1 MLVIIK
7 EGIVNNIKNRSL
19 QEEMKVMTKSNNDFE
34 DVTRLRMDFCR
45 EFGVTINDEEYFI
58 DKVQTYGYREI
69 IYQYLD
75 HFIEGNS
82 EKVRPNTTFEEIYAF
97 YQLDQRLKN
106 EALIDLQ
113 LFEQT
118 FKAAL
123 IDVIELYVAQLK
135 AKKFNFYQE
144 SRLKLEDLLK
154 EKYVMQT
161 GRVIRRGELRSRI
174 RRIKENYLEPFDGYN
189 YLYSNE
195 ITTWVLIKEMSFGVA
210 CNFFFLL
217 HHKQQAII
225 LKRVFKND
233 LSLADLEKV
242 IESMRY
248 FRNRAAH
255 NYSLLIIKNSDD
267 EFLYNTV
274 YKSLLRLKNQEP
286 ARRMKSNFKDII
298 NNYLEEY
305 PKEKN
310 YLPSLD
316 QLKLSDLLKDDAY
329 ENGCI
334 DWNARG

>member
-1 MLVIIK
+1 M
-7 EGIVNNIKNRSL
+7 

-34 DVTRLRMDFCR
+34 DITRLRMDFCR

-97 YQLDQRLKN
+97 YQLDQNLKN

-123 IDVIELYVAQLK
+123 IDVMGLYVAQLK

-233 LSLADLEKV
+233 LSLADFEKV

-298 NNYLEEY
+298 NEYLEEY

-329 ENGCI
+329 QNGCI

>member
-1 MLVIIK
+1 
-7 EGIVNNIKNRSL
+7 
-19 QEEMKVMTKSNNDFE
+19 MTKSDEDFE
-34 DVTRLRMDFCR
+34 DVARWRMDFCR
-45 EFGVTINDEEYFI
+45 EFGIKIDDEQFFI
-58 DKVQTYGYREI
+58 DKIKTYGYREI

-75 HFIEGNS
+75 HFIEDDS
-82 EKVRPNTTFEEIYAF
+82 EKVRPHTTFEEIYAF

-118 FKAAL
+118 FKATL

-135 AKKFNFYQE
+135 AKKFNVYQE

-154 EKYVMQT
+154 EKYIMQS
-161 GRVIRRGELRSRI
+161 GRVVRRGDLRSRV
-174 RRIKENYLEPFDGYN
+174 RRIKEHYLEPFDGYN

-233 LSLADLEKV
+233 LSLADFEKV

-316 QLKLSDLLKDDAY
+316 LL
-329 ENGCI
+329 N
-334 DWNARG
+334 

>member
-1 MLVIIK
+1 MI
-7 EGIVNNIKNRSL
+7 
-19 QEEMKVMTKSNNDFE
+19 KSNNDFE
-34 DVTRLRMDFCR
+34 DITRLRMDFCH

-75 HFIEGNS
+75 HFIENDS

-97 YQLDQRLKN
+97 YQLDQNLKN

-123 IDVIELYVAQLK
+123 IDVMELYVAQLK

-210 CNFFFLL
+210 CNLFFLL

-233 LSLADLEKV
+233 LSLADFEKV

-298 NNYLEEY
+298 NKYLKEY

-329 ENGCI
+329 QNGCV

>member
-1 MLVIIK
+1 MQGK
-7 EGIVNNIKNRSL
+7 
-19 QEEMKVMTKSNNDFE
+19 MKVMTKSNNDFE
-34 DVTRLRMDFCR
+34 DIARWRMDFCR

-233 LSLADLEKV
+233 LSLADSEKV

-298 NNYLEEY
+298 NKYLEEY

>member
-1 MLVIIK
+1 M
-7 EGIVNNIKNRSL
+7 

-75 HFIEGNS
+75 HFIEDDS

-97 YQLDQRLKN
+97 YQLDQNLKN

-123 IDVIELYVAQLK
+123 IDVMELYVAQLK

-298 NNYLEEY
+298 NKYLEDY

-310 YLPSLD
+310 YLPFL
-316 QLKLSDLLKDDAY
+316 DLL
-329 ENGCI
+329 N
-334 DWNARG
+334 

>member
-1 MLVIIK
+1 M
-7 EGIVNNIKNRSL
+7 
-19 QEEMKVMTKSNNDFE
+19 
-34 DVTRLRMDFCR
+34 
-45 EFGVTINDEEYFI
+45 
-58 DKVQTYGYREI
+58 
-69 IYQYLD
+69 
-75 HFIEGNS
+75 
-82 EKVRPNTTFEEIYAF
+82 
-97 YQLDQRLKN
+97 
-106 EALIDLQ
+106 Q

-233 LSLADLEKV
+233 LSLADFEKV

-316 QLKLSDLLKDDAY
+316 QLKLSNLLKDDAY

>member
-1 MLVIIK
+1 
-7 EGIVNNIKNRSL
+7 
-19 QEEMKVMTKSNNDFE
+19 MTKSDEDFE
-34 DVTRLRMDFCR
+34 DVARWRMDFCR
-45 EFGVTINDEEYFI
+45 EFGIKIDDEQFFI
-58 DKVQTYGYREI
+58 DKIKTYGYREI

-75 HFIEGNS
+75 HFIEDDS
-82 EKVRPNTTFEEIYAF
+82 EKVRPHTTFEEIYAF

-118 FKAAL
+118 FKATL

-135 AKKFNFYQE
+135 AKKFNVYQE

-154 EKYVMQT
+154 EKYIMQS
-161 GRVIRRGELRSRI
+161 GRVVRRGDLRSRV
-174 RRIKENYLEPFDGYN
+174 RRIKEHYLEPFDGYN
-189 YLYSNE
+189 YLYRNE

-233 LSLADLEKV
+233 LSLADWEKV

-316 QLKLSDLLKDDAY
+316 LL
-329 ENGCI
+329 N
-334 DWNARG
+334 

>member
-1 MLVIIK
+1 
-7 EGIVNNIKNRSL
+7 
-19 QEEMKVMTKSNNDFE
+19 MTKSDEDLE
-34 DVTRLRMDFCR
+34 DVARWSMDFCR
-45 EFGVTINDEEYFI
+45 EFGIKIDDEQFFI
-58 DKVQTYGYREI
+58 DKIKTYGYREI

-75 HFIEGNS
+75 HFIEDDS

-97 YQLDQRLKN
+97 YQLDQNLKN

-123 IDVIELYVAQLK
+123 IDVMELYVAQLK

-316 QLKLSDLLKDDAY
+316 LL
-329 ENGCI
+329 N
-334 DWNARG
+334 

>member
-1 MLVIIK
+1 
-7 EGIVNNIKNRSL
+7 
-19 QEEMKVMTKSNNDFE
+19 MTKSDEDLE
-34 DVTRLRMDFCR
+34 DVARWSMDFCR
-45 EFGVTINDEEYFI
+45 EFGIKIDDEQFFI
-58 DKVQTYGYREI
+58 DKIKTYGYREI

-75 HFIEGNS
+75 HFIEDDS
-82 EKVRPNTTFEEIYAF
+82 ENVRPNTTFEEIYAF
-97 YQLDQRLKN
+97 YQLDQNLKN

-118 FKAAL
+118 FKATL

-135 AKKFNFYQE
+135 AKKFNVYQE

-154 EKYVMQT
+154 EKYIMQS
-161 GRVIRRGELRSRI
+161 GRVVRRGDLRSRV
-174 RRIKENYLEPFDGYN
+174 RRIKEHYLEPFDGYN
-189 YLYSNE
+189 YLYSSE

-233 LSLADLEKV
+233 LSLADWEKV

-316 QLKLSDLLKDDAY
+316 LL
-329 ENGCI
+329 N
-334 DWNARG
+334 

>member
-1 MLVIIK
+1 M
-7 EGIVNNIKNRSL
+7 

-34 DVTRLRMDFCR
+34 DITRLRMDFCR

-97 YQLDQRLKN
+97 YQLDQNLKN

-118 FKAAL
+118 FKATL
-123 IDVIELYVAQLK
+123 IDVMGLYVAQLK

-233 LSLADLEKV
+233 LSLADFEKV

-298 NNYLEEY
+298 NEYLEEY

-329 ENGCI
+329 QNGCV

>member
-1 MLVIIK
+1 M
-7 EGIVNNIKNRSL
+7 R
-19 QEEMKVMTKSNNDFE
+19 VMTKSNNDFE
-34 DVTRLRMDFCR
+34 DITRLRMDFCR

-97 YQLDQRLKN
+97 YQLDQNLKN

-123 IDVIELYVAQLK
+123 IDVMGLYVAQLK

-233 LSLADLEKV
+233 LSLADFEKV

-298 NNYLEEY
+298 NEYLEEY

-329 ENGCI
+329 QNGCI

>member
-1 MLVIIK
+1 MLGIIK

-19 QEEMKVMTKSNNDFE
+19 QGEMKVMTKSNNDFE
-34 DVTRLRMDFCR
+34 DITRLRMDFCR

-75 HFIEGNS
+75 HFIEKDS

-135 AKKFNFYQE
+135 AKKFNFCQE

-233 LSLADLEKV
+233 LSLADFEKV

-255 NYSLLIIKNSDD
+255 NYSLLIINNSDD

-298 NNYLEEY
+298 NKYLEVY

-316 QLKLSDLLKDDAY
+316 QLKL
-329 ENGCI
+329 
-334 DWNARG
+334 

>member
-1 MLVIIK
+1 M
-7 EGIVNNIKNRSL
+7 

-34 DVTRLRMDFCR
+34 DITRLRMDFCR

-75 HFIEGNS
+75 HFIEGNNK
-82 EKVRPNTTFEEIYAF
+82 KVRPNTTFEEIYAF

-316 QLKLSDLLKDDAY
+316 QLKLSNLLKDDAY

>member
-1 MLVIIK
+1 
-7 EGIVNNIKNRSL
+7 
-19 QEEMKVMTKSNNDFE
+19 MTKSDEDFE
-34 DVTRLRMDFCR
+34 DVARWRMDFCR
-45 EFGVTINDEEYFI
+45 EFGIKIDDEQFFI
-58 DKVQTYGYREI
+58 DKIKTYGYREI

-75 HFIEGNS
+75 HFIEDDS
-82 EKVRPNTTFEEIYAF
+82 EKVRPHTTFEEIYAF

-118 FKAAL
+118 FKATL

-135 AKKFNFYQE
+135 AKKFNVYQE

-154 EKYVMQT
+154 EKYIMQS
-161 GRVIRRGELRSRI
+161 GRVVRRGDLRSRV
-174 RRIKENYLEPFDGYN
+174 RRIKEHYLEPFDGYN

-233 LSLADLEKV
+233 LSLADWEKV

-298 NNYLEEY
+298 NKYLEEY
-305 PKEKN
+305 
-310 YLPSLD
+310 
-316 QLKLSDLLKDDAY
+316 
-329 ENGCI
+329 
-334 DWNARG
+334 

>member
-1 MLVIIK
+1 
-7 EGIVNNIKNRSL
+7 
-19 QEEMKVMTKSNNDFE
+19 MTKSDEDLE
-34 DVTRLRMDFCR
+34 DVARWSMDFCR
-45 EFGVTINDEEYFI
+45 EFGIKIDDEQFFI
-58 DKVQTYGYREI
+58 DKIKTYGYREI

-75 HFIEGNS
+75 HFIEDDS
-82 EKVRPNTTFEEIYAF
+82 ENVRPNTTFEEIYAF
-97 YQLDQRLKN
+97 YQLDQNLKN

-123 IDVIELYVAQLK
+123 IDVMELYVAQLK

-154 EKYVMQT
+154 EKYIMQS
-161 GRVIRRGELRSRI
+161 GRVVRRGDLRSRV
-174 RRIKENYLEPFDGYN
+174 RRIKEHYLEPFDGYN

-233 LSLADLEKV
+233 LSLADWEKV

-316 QLKLSDLLKDDAY
+316 LL
-329 ENGCI
+329 N
-334 DWNARG
+334 

>member
-1 MLVIIK
+1 MTCNYLNK
-7 EGIVNNIKNRSL
+7 HLKHTNRYNR
-19 QEEMKVMTKSNNDFE
+19 V
-34 DVTRLRMDFCR
+34 
-45 EFGVTINDEEYFI
+45 
-58 DKVQTYGYREI
+58 
-69 IYQYLD
+69 
-75 HFIEGNS
+75 
-82 EKVRPNTTFEEIYAF
+82 VRSA
-97 YQLDQRLKN
+97 
-106 EALIDLQ
+106 
-113 LFEQT
+113 
-118 FKAAL
+118 
-123 IDVIELYVAQLK
+123 LK

-154 EKYVMQT
+154 EKHVMQT

-189 YLYSNE
+189 YLYSSE

-233 LSLADLEKV
+233 LSLADFEKV

-298 NNYLEEY
+298 NKYLEEY
-305 PKEKN
+305 LKEKN

-329 ENGCI
+329 EKGCI